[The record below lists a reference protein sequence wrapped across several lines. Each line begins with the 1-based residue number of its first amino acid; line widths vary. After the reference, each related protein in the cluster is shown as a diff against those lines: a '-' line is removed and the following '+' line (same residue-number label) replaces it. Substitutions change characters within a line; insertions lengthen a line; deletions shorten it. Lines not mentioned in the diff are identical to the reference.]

1 MSDHEITCIQKA
13 DRIEVHERIRTIG
26 GIDPTDGKRWK
37 LSQGEAI
44 MAIETGRARFYV
56 LMSGRAVAIVV
67 GTSAWGSKYLKSA
80 HDREQPNGLLNL
92 PECPYF

>member
-1 MSDHEITCIQKA
+1 MTDHEITCIQKT
-13 DRIEVHERIRTIG
+13 DRGEVHEKVRTVG

-44 MAIETGRARFYV
+44 MAIETGKMRFYV
-56 LMSGRAVAIVV
+56 MVSGKSVLVVV
-67 GTSAWGSKYLKSA
+67 GSSPWGNKYLKSA
-80 HDREQPNGLLNL
+80 SDREQPNTLLNL

>member
-1 MSDHEITCIQKA
+1 MVDHEITCSQKT
-13 DRIEVHERIRTIG
+13 DRTEVHERVRTIG
-26 GIDPTDGKRWK
+26 GIDPVDGKRWK

-44 MAIETGRARFYV
+44 MAIETGRAHFHV
-56 LMSGRAVAIVV
+56 NAAGKAVPIVV
-67 GTSAWGSKYLKSA
+67 GTSARGNKYLKAA